1 MLTCLG
7 CGAADDGVE
16 GLGDVLQAGEGHAQA
31 RAVLVV
37 GQRARHPVEVEA
49 DRGRDVLA
57 ERLHIVNK
65 IIINMEHYMER
76 NVSGRASFKRRSI
89 RRFVITG
96 NVPTSY

>member
-16 GLGDVLQAGEGHAQA
+16 GLRDVLQPGEGHAQA
-31 RAVLVV
+31 RPVLVV

-57 ERLHIVNK
+57 ERLHI
-65 IIINMEHYMER
+65 INNYEMYLVDLQKTLIRHYAEE
-76 NVSGRASFKRRSI
+76 AL
-89 RRFVITG
+89 THG
-96 NVPTSY
+96 N

>member
-1 MLTCLG
+1 MTCLG

-16 GLGDVLQAGEGHAQA
+16 GLGDVLEPGECHAQA

-49 DRGRDVLA
+49 DRGRDILA

-65 IIINMEHYMER
+65 IIINMDSMD
-76 NVSGRASFKRRSI
+76 
-89 RRFVITG
+89 
-96 NVPTSY
+96 TSKKCFW